1 MPLRNAQRSC
11 LLAIADESIRR
22 GLAEGRLPAWSGAAA
37 EPGLDVQR
45 ASFVTLK
52 LDGSLRG
59 CCGSLRALH
68 TLAEDVWCNAWASAF
83 SDPRFAPL
91 TRHEYPRLEVQ
102 ISVLSAL
109 EPLPATSDRELRD
122 ALRPGVDGL
131 VLELGPARATFLPAV
146 WEQLPDTREFLAHLK
161 HKAGL
166 PADFWSPQLLVH
178 RYTTECFGG
187 ASA

>member
-1 MPLRNAQRSC
+1 M
-11 LLAIADESIRR
+11 
-22 GLAEGRLPAWSGAAA
+22 
-37 EPGLDVQR
+37 QR

-68 TLAEDVWCNAWASAF
+68 TLAEHVWCNAWASAF
-83 SDPRFAPL
+83 WTSVSPP

-146 WEQLPDTREFLAHLK
+146 WEQCRTR
-161 HKAGL
+161 GN
-166 PADFWSPQLLVH
+166 SS
-178 RYTTECFGG
+178 RT
-187 ASA
+187 